1 MTTIKELK
9 EAVDIMHNAF
19 LNLGQIIAYLDIL
32 SDISGKA
39 NHFTLKYYEGYNKY
53 NEIIKALES

>member
-1 MTTIKELK
+1 MTTIEELK

-19 LNLGQIIAYLDIL
+19 LNLGQIIAYSDIL
-32 SDISGKA
+32 SDVSGKA

-53 NEIIKALES
+53 QKIIKSFEE